1 MALQMIR
8 LRNLD
13 GFWLRLYISARKTA
27 LPILVKYDEI
37 LLYICRYYT

>member
-1 MALQMIR
+1 MALQMIM

-13 GFWLRLYISARKTA
+13 GFWLRLYIPARKIA
-27 LPILVKYDEI
+27 LPILVKYDKI